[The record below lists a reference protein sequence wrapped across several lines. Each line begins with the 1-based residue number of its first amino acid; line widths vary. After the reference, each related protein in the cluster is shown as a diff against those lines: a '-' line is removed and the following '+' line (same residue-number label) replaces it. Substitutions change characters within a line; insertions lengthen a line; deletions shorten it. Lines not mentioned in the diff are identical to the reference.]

1 MFNSDYNNKCCL
13 FYGCLH
19 PIDEEPGNQK
29 RKTMQRKIIHLFTE
43 YRYIEQ
49 DVDSVYSDEY
59 REVELGCKP
68 AQEDLAGKKSTILNF
83 ISLI

>member
-1 MFNSDYNNKCCL
+1 MAEKDYV
-13 FYGCLH
+13 
-19 PIDEEPGNQK
+19 EENYPF
-29 RKTMQRKIIHLFTE
+29 FTE

-68 AQEDLAGKKSTILNF
+68 ADEDLAGKKSTILNF